1 MVNYSYIFIFSE
13 LKVWTMKLCIA
24 EKPSVAKEIAEILGA
39 DEKKLGFYQGNGYQ
53 VTWTF
58 GHFCTLKEPHEYNP
72 SWKPWNLSHL
82 PILPPAYEIK
92 LIKNKGV
99 QEQFNIIKYLVKNAS
114 SIINCGDAGQEG
126 ELIQRWVLEQAKN
139 IKPIERLWISSLTK
153 EAIREGF
160 SNLKD
165 GRNYD
170 PLFEAGKSRAIGDW
184 ILGFNATRLYTLRFG
199 NGKQVLSIGRVQTP
213 TLAMIVSRQKEIES
227 FKSQKFWTLETKFK
241 NTLFQSELGKISDK
255 EIGLE
260 LLKKTSS
267 IDMEITTNETK
278 EAKESAARL
287 FDLTSLQVTCNNRFS
302 MSAED
307 TLKTIQNLYEKKL
320 CSYPRVDTTFLPND
334 VYPKIKGILEGLR
347 VYHDIIQPLLGKTIR
362 KSKNIFN
369 DKKVTDHHAII
380 PTGQN
385 PVYTLNYQ
393 EKIVFDLIAKRFV
406 AAFYPDCL
414 ISNTIVKGKIKDI
427 LFRTSGKQ
435 ILDPGWRKVF
445 EKDKKKEISETIL
458 PNFILG
464 EKGEHQPNLIEK
476 STKSP
481 AWHTEGSLLRSME
494 TAGKQVEDEEM
505 RDLMKENGIGRPST
519 RAAVI
524 ETLIR
529 RKYIIKK
536 KRKLVATPIGI
547 QLIDTIE
554 NDLLKSPKLTG
565 QWEKKLRDI
574 ELGNYKSSVFIK
586 EMEALVNKLVQNV
599 KTRSTEQLFKTIG
612 LKQSKK
618 ITNLV
623 CPKCK
628 TGYILTGKKGC
639 GCSNF
644 NKTCDFVIYFNQF
657 EKILKSKQIIKLI
670 HFKKTSLLKGF
681 KQNNVE
687 VDARLLLN
695 EAFEIVLDVNAKQIL
710 RCPQCKTGKI
720 ITGKKAFGCD
730 RYMEG
735 CKTRIPFKIHEKK
748 ITKSQLNELL
758 WKGKTRFIKGFII
771 DGEKKNG
778 HLKLSENFEIYLLE
792 K

>member
-1 MVNYSYIFIFSE
+1 
-13 LKVWTMKLCIA
+13 MKLCIA
-24 EKPSVAKEIAEILGA
+24 EKPSVAREIAQVLGA
-39 DEKKLGFYQGNGYQ
+39 NEKKLGFYQGNGYQ

-72 SWKPWNLSHL
+72 SWKPWNLNHL

-99 QEQFNIIKYLVKNAS
+99 QDQFNIIQYLVANAT

-139 IKPIERLWISSLTK
+139 TKPIERLWISSLTK
-153 EAIREGF
+153 EAIKEGF
-160 SNLKD
+160 SNLKNGMD
-165 GRNYD
+165 YD

-184 ILGFNATRLYTLRFG
+184 VLGFNATRLYTLRYG

-227 FKSQKFWTLETKFK
+227 FKSKKYWTIETQYK
-241 NTLFQSELGKISDK
+241 NILFQSEIGKISDK
-255 EIGLE
+255 E
-260 LLKKTSS
+260 KA
-267 IDMEITTNETK
+267 IDYLGEIYSADFQIIANETK
-278 EAKESAARL
+278 EAKENAAKL
-287 FDLTSLQVTCNNRFS
+287 FDLTSLQVTCNNRFG
-302 MSAED
+302 MTAED
-307 TLKTIQNLYEKKL
+307 TLKTIQSLYEKKL

-334 VYPKIKGILEGLR
+334 VYPKIKEILKGLA
-347 VYHDIIQPLLGKTIR
+347 VYETLIQPLLGKPIR
-362 KSKNIFN
+362 KSKKIFN

-385 PVYTLNYQ
+385 PSFSLNYQ
-393 EKIVFDLIAKRFV
+393 QKIVFDLIAKRFI

-414 ISNTIVKGKIKDI
+414 VSNTTVKGKVRDI

-435 ILDPGWRKVF
+435 ILDLGWRKVF
-445 EKDKKKEISETIL
+445 EKDKNKEITETVL
-458 PNFILG
+458 PNFIPG
-464 EKGEHQPNLIEK
+464 EKGEHRPSMVEK
-476 STKSP
+476 DTKAP

-494 TAGKQVEDEEM
+494 TAGKHVEDEEM

-524 ETLIR
+524 ETLLR
-529 RKYIIKK
+529 RKYITKQ
-536 KRKLVATPIGI
+536 KRKLVATPIGL

-574 ELGNYKSSVFIK
+574 ELGTYKSSVFLK
-586 EMEALVNKLVQNV
+586 EMEALVAQVVQNV
-599 KTRSTEQLFKTIG
+599 KKRPVATISWNRE
-612 LKQSKK
+612 LNSNKK
-618 ITNLV
+618 INNLL

-628 TGYILTGKKGC
+628 IGYILTGKKGC

-644 NKTCDFVIYFNQF
+644 NKTCDFVVYFNQF
-657 EKILKSKQIIKLI
+657 EKTLESKQIIKLI
-670 HFKKTSLLKGF
+670 HSKKTSWIKGF
-681 KQNNVE
+681 KQTNMQLE
-687 VDARLLLN
+687 CRLILSKAL
-695 EAFEIVLDVNAKQIL
+695 EIELEIKTEEIL
-710 RCPQCKTGKI
+710 QCPQCKNGKI
-720 ITGKKAFGCD
+720 ICGKKSFGCN

-735 CKTRIPFKIHEKK
+735 CKTLIPFKVHEKK
-748 ITKSQLNELL
+748 ITKKQLSQLLIKGQTNE
-758 WKGKTRFIKGFII
+758 IKGFII
-771 DGEKKNG
+771 NGEKKNG
-778 HLKLSENFEIYLLE
+778 YLKWNKNFEIYLSD